1 MPLFE
6 YKGFDAKGKTVKGV
20 RDADSVKALRAQM
33 RREGVMLASVDEAKA
48 QNESEVEVRL
58 GSGRID
64 VRELAVVTRQFA
76 VLLRSGIPLV
86 PALTA
91 LAEQVDNPRLA
102 RMLGDVKTRVN
113 EGASLGDALANHPKA
128 FNTIYVNMV
137 RAGESSGALDV
148 VLERL
153 ADFTENQ
160 AALKGKVIGALI
172 YPLVMIIAGGAIMI
186 GLFIFVIPRI
196 SKIFEHA
203 DAQLPL
209 LTRILMGLSELLSN
223 PILDGILALI
233 AVAALILLRQYI
245 KTEGGRLRWDA
256 FKLRFPKMGEIHRMI
271 AIARFSRTLAT
282 LLSSGVNLL
291 QACKIARNVMNN
303 EVLARVVDEAA
314 VAVSEGQSLAAPL
327 KKSGEFPPIVY
338 HMVAIGEQT
347 GQLEEMLANVA
358 RGYEQEVEVKVSTLT
373 SLLEPFLIL
382 FMGGVIFT
390 VVMAVLTP
398 ILQMNQFIK

>member
-1 MPLFE
+1 MW
-6 YKGFDAKGKTVKGV
+6 V
-20 RDADSVKALRAQM
+20 
-33 RREGVMLASVDEAKA
+33 
-48 QNESEVEVRL
+48 
-58 GSGRID
+58 
-64 VRELAVVTRQFA
+64 
-76 VLLRSGIPLV
+76 
-86 PALTA
+86 
-91 LAEQVDNPRLA
+91 
-102 RMLGDVKTRVN
+102 
-113 EGASLGDALANHPKA
+113 
-128 FNTIYVNMV
+128 
-137 RAGESSGALDV
+137 
-148 VLERL
+148 
-153 ADFTENQ
+153 
-160 AALKGKVIGALI
+160 
-172 YPLVMIIAGGAIMI
+172 
-186 GLFIFVIPRI
+186 
-196 SKIFEHA
+196 

-209 LTRILMGLSELLSN
+209 LTRVLMAASELLSN
-223 PILDGILALI
+223 PIIDGFIIVFSL
-233 AVAALILLRQYI
+233 AALILLRQYI
-245 KTEGGRLRWDA
+245 KTAKGRLRWDA
-256 FKLRFPKMGEIHRMI
+256 FKLRFPKMGDIHRMI

-314 VAVSEGQSLAAPL
+314 LAVSEGQSLAAPL

>member
-1 MPLFE
+1 
-6 YKGFDAKGKTVKGV
+6 
-20 RDADSVKALRAQM
+20 
-33 RREGVMLASVDEAKA
+33 
-48 QNESEVEVRL
+48 
-58 GSGRID
+58 
-64 VRELAVVTRQFA
+64 
-76 VLLRSGIPLV
+76 
-86 PALTA
+86 
-91 LAEQVDNPRLA
+91 
-102 RMLGDVKTRVN
+102 MLGDVKTRVN

-172 YPLVMIIAGGAIMI
+172 YPLVMILAGGAIVV

-196 SKIFEHA
+196 SKIFDHA

-209 LTRILMGLSELLSN
+209 LTRLLIGLSELLSN
-223 PILDGILALI
+223 PLIGGLLALF
-233 AVAALILLRQYI
+233 AVAGVIILRQYI
-245 KTEGGRLRWDA
+245 KTDSGRLRWDR
-256 FKLRFPKMGEIHRMI
+256 FKLRFPKMGDIHRMI
-271 AIARFSRTLAT
+271 AIARFARTLAT

-291 QACKIARNVMNN
+291 HACKIARNVMDN
-303 EVLARVVDEAA
+303 EILAGVVDEAA
-314 VAVSEGQSLAAPL
+314 AAVSEGQSLAAPL
-327 KKSGEFPPIVY
+327 KKSGEFPPIVF